1 MAAYIIVQVDVLDAV
16 GYEEYKKLA
25 PSSIAQYGGKY
36 LVRGGKLETLEGN
49 WKPNRLVILEFE
61 SLERAKEWWSC
72 EEYRLAKHLRHK
84 TAESQMIVV
93 EGSQTAWV

>member
-25 PSSIAQYGGKY
+25 PSSIAQY
-36 LVRGGKLETLEGN
+36 GGKLETLEGN